1 MRRLEVAER
10 KLGSTV
16 QTKCVVM
23 DFNGHYFGECG
34 FDLSQEQFDAWVKQQ
49 EKDVEIMVI
58 KYVIEGGNLSGKAVS
73 KLFSGSTKKPC
84 LGVSGQSIWDEALCW
99 LKRKLQLRFLTLIC
113 RYLKIFGF

>member
-1 MRRLEVAER
+1 MRGNREVMRRLEVAER

-73 KLFSGSTKKPC
+73 NCSA
-84 LGVSGQSIWDEALCW
+84 EAQKNLA
-99 LKRKLQLRFLTLIC
+99 LESQDKAYGMR
-113 RYLKIFGF
+113 RYVG